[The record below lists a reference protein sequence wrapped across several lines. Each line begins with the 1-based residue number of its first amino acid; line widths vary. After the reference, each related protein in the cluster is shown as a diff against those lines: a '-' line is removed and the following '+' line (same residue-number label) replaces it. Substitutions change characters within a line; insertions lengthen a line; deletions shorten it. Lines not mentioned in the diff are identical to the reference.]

1 MNTELFVA
9 NRLLKSSSK
18 KITKPILLI
27 AICGIALGICVMIVS
42 VAIVTGFKSE
52 ITNKVVGFGA
62 HIRINSFTNNNSY
75 EETPISI
82 DQKFITELRT
92 NPCIKNIQSYAT
104 KAGIIKTKDEIQGI
118 ILKGIDKS
126 YDPDFF
132 SDKLIA
138 GVLPN
143 MNDSVRSLDV
153 LISNNTASVLKLK
166 KGDALVVYFIQRPS
180 RVRRFKICGIYQTGL
195 EEFDSRFAF
204 CDLRNIVALN
214 DWKAN
219 EAGGFEI
226 TLKNFEDLALVNE
239 QVYKKTGYEFN
250 TQTIVEQYPQIF
262 NWLALQDVNVI
273 IILFLMVLVSGINM
287 ISTLLIII
295 LENNTLIAVMKT
307 LGAANKSIRKIFL
320 YVSAWII
327 GIGLLAGNVLGIGL
341 CVLQKYFH
349 FIKLPEE
356 SYYISYVPI
365 QISLTDVVMINL
377 GTFTVCLLILIIPSY
392 IISRMVIAKSLRF
405 D

>member
-1 MNTELFVA
+1 MNTEIFVA

-27 AICGIALGICVMIVS
+27 AIGGIALGICVMIIS

-75 EETPISI
+75 EETPISVN
-82 DQKFITELRT
+82 QKFIKELGL
-92 NPCIKNIQSYAT
+92 NPLIKNIQPYAT

-118 ILKGIDKS
+118 ILKGVDRS
-126 YDPDFF
+126 YNPDFF

-138 GVLPN
+138 GALPDL
-143 MNDSVRSLDV
+143 NDTARSLDV
-153 LISNNTASVLKLK
+153 LISNKTASLLKLK
-166 KGDALVVYFIQRPS
+166 TGDAMVVYFIEQPS
-180 RVRRFKICGIYQTGL
+180 RVRKFKISGIYQTGL

-204 CDLRNIVALN
+204 CDLRNIVAVN
-214 DWKAN
+214 DWKTD
-219 EAGGFEI
+219 EVGGFEI
-226 TLKNFEDLALVNE
+226 TLKNFDDLASVNE

-295 LENNTLIAVMKT
+295 FENNTLIAVMKT
-307 LGAANKSIRKIFL
+307 LGAANKNIRKIFL

-341 CVLQKYFH
+341 CLLQKYFH

-365 QISLTDVVMINL
+365 QISLTDVLLINL
-377 GTFTVCLLILIIPSY
+377 GTFLACLIILIVPSY

>member
-1 MNTELFVA
+1 MNTEIFVA

-27 AICGIALGICVMIVS
+27 AIGGIALGICVMIVS

-75 EETPISI
+75 EETPISVN
-82 DQKFITELRT
+82 QKFIDELRK
-92 NPCIKNIQSYAT
+92 NSRIKSIQAYAT

-118 ILKGIDKS
+118 ILKGIDKN

-138 GVLPN
+138 GALPDL
-143 MNDSVRSLDV
+143 NDTARSLDV
-153 LISNNTASVLKLK
+153 LISNKTASLLKLK
-166 KGDALVVYFIQRPS
+166 TGDAMVVYFIQQPT
-180 RVRRFKICGIYQTGL
+180 RVRKFKICGIYQTGL

-204 CDLRNIVALN
+204 CDLRNIVAVN
-214 DWKAN
+214 DWRAD
-219 EAGGFEI
+219 EVGGFEI
-226 TLKNFEDLALVNE
+226 TLKNFDDLEMVNE

-295 LENNTLIAVMKT
+295 LENNTLIAIMKT
-307 LGAANKSIRKIFL
+307 LGASNKSIRKIFL
-320 YVSAWII
+320 YLSAWII
-327 GIGLLAGNVLGIGL
+327 GIGLLTGNVLGIGL
-341 CVLQKYFH
+341 CLLQKYFH
-349 FIKLPEE
+349 FVKLPEE
-356 SYYISYVPI
+356 SYYISYVPV
-365 QISLTDVVMINL
+365 QLSLPDVLLINL
-377 GTFTVCLLILIIPSY
+377 GTFIVCLLILIIPSY

>member
-1 MNTELFVA
+1 
-9 NRLLKSSSK
+9 
-18 KITKPILLI
+18 
-27 AICGIALGICVMIVS
+27 MIVS

-166 KGDALVVYFIQRPS
+166 KGDALVVYFIQQPS

-204 CDLRNIVALN
+204 CDLRIIVALN

>member
-75 EETPISI
+75 EETPISV

-166 KGDALVVYFIQRPS
+166 KGDALVVYFIQQPS

-226 TLKNFEDLALVNE
+226 TLKNFEDLVLVNE